1 MQQITDVS
9 VTIENS
15 DWHNVNWRKANR
27 IVRQLRQRI
36 FKATQNGEIKKVRSL
51 QRLILRSYSNV
62 LLSVRKATQ
71 DNQGKKT
78 AGVDRVLVKTP
89 LQRMKLTNDLAM
101 NNQDWQPKPARRVY
115 IPKSN
120 GKNRPLGIP
129 TIRDRCLQAIVKNAL
144 EPYWESKFEGC
155 SYGFRPGRSVHDA
168 IGKIYQSTRPQGT
181 KKWIVD
187 ADISRCFDNID
198 HNNLMESIGNF
209 PGRRLIS
216 AWLKSGYVDGNTFH
230 KTESGTPQ
238 GGIISPLLAN
248 IALHG
253 LEKHLGVKY
262 NCRGE
267 IMGKRLLVRYA
278 DDFVIMCESE
288 DDALKAKETTEEW
301 LKIKGLQ
308 LSKEK
313 TKIVH
318 ISEGFDFLGF
328 NIRQYRVNNTKTGWK
343 LLIKP
348 SNKLVKEVKSK
359 IRKTFLK
366 YHGQTVGLLISEIN
380 PIIRG
385 IAEYCRK
392 VVSSKIFRNLD
403 DYLFT
408 RQRRYAN
415 RTHPNKPTYWKKGK
429 YWGRLNLSRDSKWD
443 FGDKKTGAYMLR
455 FAWFNIERYA
465 MVSKSS
471 SPDDPKLKDYWEK
484 RWKAKAKSE
493 ATRYNKTKEK
503 VANNQGYKCT
513 VCGESLFN
521 DEPID
526 LHHIIP
532 KSQGGKDEIRNLTWV
547 HQYCHHKIHHQK

>member
-9 VTIENS
+9 VTIKNS

-36 FKATQNGEIKKVRSL
+36 FKATQNGDIKKVRSL
-51 QRLILRSYSNV
+51 QRLMLRSYSNV
-62 LLSVRKATQ
+62 LISVRKATQ
-71 DNQGKKT
+71 DNHGKKT

-101 NNQDWQPKPARRVY
+101 NNKDWQPKPARRVY

-144 EPYWESKFEGC
+144 EPYWEAKFEGC

-168 IGKIYQSTRPQGT
+168 IGKIYLAMRPNKT

-187 ADISRCFDNID
+187 ADISGCFDNID
-198 HNNLMESIGNF
+198 HHNLMKSIGNF

-216 AWLKSGYVDGNTFH
+216 AWLKSGYVDDSSFH
-230 KTESGTPQ
+230 RTESGTPQ

-248 IALHG
+248 IALNG
-253 LEKHLGVKY
+253 LEQHLGVKY
-262 NCRGE
+262 NSKGE
-267 IMGKRLLVRYA
+267 IRGKRILVRYA

-301 LKIKGLQ
+301 LGLRGLE

-318 ISEGFDFLGF
+318 ISKGFDFLGF
-328 NIRQYRVNNTKTGWK
+328 NIRQYKVNNTKTGWK

-348 SNKLVKEVKSK
+348 SNKFVKEAKSK

-366 YHGQTVGLLISEIN
+366 YHGQSVGLLIAEIN

-392 VVSSKIFRNLD
+392 VVASKIFSSLD
-403 DYLFT
+403 NYLFT
-408 RQRRYAN
+408 RQKRYVN
-415 RTHPNKPTYWKKGK
+415 RTHPNKPYKWKKRK
-429 YWGRLNLSRDSKWD
+429 YWGRMNLSRESKWD
-443 FGDKKTGAYMLR
+443 FGDKKVGAYMLK
-455 FAWFNIERYA
+455 FSWYEIERHA
-465 MVSKSS
+465 MVTKTA
-471 SPDDPKLKDYWEK
+471 SPDDSNLKGYWEK
-484 RWKAKAKSE
+484 RWETKAYSE

-503 VANNQGYKCT
+503 VANRQGYKCT

-521 DEPID
+521 EEPID

-532 KSQGGKDEIRNLTWV
+532 RIKGGKDESRNLVWV

>member
-1 MQQITDVS
+1 MQQTTDVS
-9 VTIENS
+9 VTIKNS

-27 IVRQLRQRI
+27 IVRQLRLRI
-36 FKATQNGEIKKVRSL
+36 FKATQNGDIKRVRSL
-51 QRLILRSYSNV
+51 QRLMLRSYSNV

-71 DNQGKKT
+71 DNKGKKT

-101 NNQDWQPKPARRVY
+101 NNKDWQPKPTRRVY

-144 EPYWESKFEGC
+144 EPYWEAKFEGC
-155 SYGFRPGRSVHDA
+155 SYGFRPGRSVNDA
-168 IGKIYQSTRPQGT
+168 IGKIYLSTRPNGT

-187 ADISRCFDNID
+187 ADISGCFDNID
-198 HNNLMESIGNF
+198 HNNLMKSIGNF
-209 PGRRLIS
+209 PARRLIS
-216 AWLKSGYVDGNTFH
+216 VWLKSGYVDGNTFH

-248 IALHG
+248 IALNG

-262 NCRGE
+262 DNRGQ
-267 IMGKRLLVRYA
+267 IRGKRILVRYA

-288 DDALKAKETTEEW
+288 DDALKAKEITEEW
-301 LKIKGLQ
+301 LGLRGLE

-313 TKIVH
+313 TNIVH

-328 NIRQYRVNNTKTGWK
+328 NIRQYKDKTTKTGWK

-348 SNKLVKEVKSK
+348 SNKFVKEVKSK
-359 IRKTFLK
+359 IRKTFLEH
-366 YHGQTVGLLISEIN
+366 HGQAVGILIAKIN

-392 VVSSKIFRNLD
+392 VVSSKTFRNLD

-408 RQRRYAN
+408 RQKRYAN
-415 RTHPNKPTYWKKGK
+415 ITHPNKPTYWKKRK
-429 YWGRLNLSRDSKWD
+429 YWGRLNLSRESKWD
-443 FGDKKTGAYMLR
+443 FGDKKIGAYMLK
-455 FAWFNIERYA
+455 FSWFNIERHA
-465 MVSKSS
+465 MVTKTA

-484 RWKAKAKSE
+484 RWKTKAKSE

-503 VANNQGYKCT
+503 VANRQGYKCT

-532 KSQGGKDEIRNLTWV
+532 KSQGGKDEIRNLIWV

>member
-1 MQQITDVS
+1 MTDVS

-15 DWHNVNWRKANR
+15 DWHDVNWRKANR

-36 FKATQNGEIKKVRSL
+36 FKATQNGDLKRVCSL
-51 QRLILRSYSNV
+51 QRLMLRSYSNV

-89 LQRMKLTNDLAM
+89 LQRMKLALDLAI
-101 NNQDWQPKPARRVY
+101 NNNDWQPKPTRRVY

-144 EPYWESKFEGC
+144 EPHWEAHFEGC

-168 IGKIYQSTRPQGT
+168 IGKIYTSTCPHRT

-187 ADISRCFDNID
+187 ADISGCFDNID
-198 HNNLMESIGNF
+198 HNNLMKSIGNF
-209 PGRRLIS
+209 PARRLIS
-216 AWLKSGYVDGNTFH
+216 AWLKSGYMDGSSFH
-230 KTESGTPQ
+230 KTDTGTPQ

-248 IALHG
+248 IALNG

-262 NCRGE
+262 NYRGE
-267 IMGKRLLVRYA
+267 SSGKRILVRYA
-278 DDFVIMCESE
+278 DDFVILCESE
-288 DDALKAKETTEEW
+288 ADALKAKQATEEW
-301 LKIKGLQ
+301 LKLKGLE

-328 NIRQYRVNNTKTGWK
+328 NIRQYKVKNTQTGWK

-348 SNKLVKEVKSK
+348 SNKFVKETKSK
-359 IRKTFLK
+359 IRKTFLEH
-366 YHGQTVGLLISEIN
+366 HGQTVGLLIAKIN

-392 VVSSKIFRNLD
+392 VVSSETFSDLD
-403 DYLFT
+403 RYLFI
-408 RQRRYAN
+408 RQRRYAS
-415 RTHPNKPTYWKKGK
+415 RMHPNKPTYWKNGK
-429 YWGRLNLSRDSKWD
+429 YWGKLNLSRNSKWD
-443 FGDKKTGAYMLR
+443 FGDKKIGAYMLK
-455 FAWFNIERYA
+455 FSWYNIERHV
-465 MVSKSS
+465 MVAKTA
-471 SPDDPKLKDYWEK
+471 SPDDPELKDYWEK
-484 RWKAKAKSE
+484 RWKTKAKSE

-503 VANNQGYKCT
+503 VANLQGYKCT

-532 KSQGGKDEIRNLTWV
+532 RINGGKDEIGNLIWV

>member
-1 MQQITDVS
+1 MQQTTDVS
-9 VTIENS
+9 VTIENY

-36 FKATQNGEIKKVRSL
+36 FKATQNGDIKRVRSL
-51 QRLILRSYSNV
+51 QRLMLRSYSNV
-62 LLSVRKATQ
+62 LISVRKATQ
-71 DNQGKKT
+71 DNKGKKT

-89 LQRMKLTNDLAM
+89 LQRMKLTNDLAR
-101 NNQDWQPKPARRVY
+101 NNKDWQPKPARRVY

-144 EPYWESKFEGC
+144 EPYWEAKFEGC

-168 IGKIYQSTRPQGT
+168 IGKIYSSIRPNGT

-187 ADISRCFDNID
+187 ADISGCFDNID
-198 HNNLMESIGNF
+198 HHKLMKSIGNF
-209 PGRRLIS
+209 PARRLIS

-230 KTESGTPQ
+230 RTETGTPQ

-248 IALHG
+248 IALNG

-262 NCRGE
+262 NNRGE
-267 IMGKRLLVRYA
+267 IRGKRILVRYA
-278 DDFVIMCESE
+278 DDFVILCESE
-288 DDALKAKETTEEW
+288 DDALKAKEITEEW
-301 LKIKGLQ
+301 LGLKGLE

-328 NIRQYRVNNTKTGWK
+328 NIRQYQDKTTKTGWK

-348 SNKLVKEVKSK
+348 SNKFVKEVKSK
-359 IRKTFLK
+359 IRKTFLEH
-366 YHGQTVGLLISEIN
+366 HGQTVGILIAKIN

-392 VVSSKIFRNLD
+392 VVSSKVFRSLD
-403 DYLFT
+403 NYLFT
-408 RQRRYAN
+408 RQKRYAH
-415 RTHPNKPTYWKKGK
+415 RTHPNKPFKWKKRK

-443 FGDKKTGAYMLR
+443 FGDKNYGAYMLK
-455 FAWFNIERYA
+455 FSWYEIERHA

-484 RWKAKAKSE
+484 RWKIRAKNE

-503 VANNQGYKCT
+503 VANRQGYKCT

-521 DEPID
+521 EEPID

-532 KSQGGKDEIRNLTWV
+532 KSEGGKDEIRNLIWV

>member
-1 MQQITDVS
+1 M
-9 VTIENS
+9 
-15 DWHNVNWRKANR
+15 
-27 IVRQLRQRI
+27 
-36 FKATQNGEIKKVRSL
+36 
-51 QRLILRSYSNV
+51 LRSYSNV

-71 DNQGKKT
+71 ENQGKKT

-101 NNQDWQPKPARRVY
+101 NNKDWQPKPTRRVY

-129 TIRDRCLQAIVKNAL
+129 TIRDRCLQAIIKNAL
-144 EPYWESKFEGC
+144 EPYWEAKFEGC

-168 IGKIYQSTRPQGT
+168 IHRIYLSVCPHRR
-181 KKWIVD
+181 KKWILD
-187 ADISRCFDNID
+187 ADISGCFDNID
-198 HNNLMESIGNF
+198 HNNLMKSIGNF
-209 PGRRLIS
+209 PARRLIS

-230 KTESGTPQ
+230 RTESGTPQ

-248 IALHG
+248 IALNG

-262 NCRGE
+262 NNRGE
-267 IMGKRLLVRYA
+267 NIGKRILVRYA

-301 LKIKGLQ
+301 LGLRGLE

-328 NIRQYRVNNTKTGWK
+328 NIRQYKVNNTKTGWK

-348 SNKLVKEVKSK
+348 SNKFVKEVKSK
-359 IRKTFLK
+359 IRKTFFK
-366 YHGQTVGLLISEIN
+366 YHGQTVGLLIAKIN

-392 VVSSKIFRNLD
+392 VVSAKIFSNLD
-403 DYLFT
+403 SYLFT
-408 RQRRYAN
+408 RQTRYAH
-415 RTHPNKPTYWKKGK
+415 RTHPNKPFYWKKGK

-443 FGDKKTGAYMLR
+443 FGDKKIGAYMLK
-455 FAWFNIERYA
+455 FSWFNIERHV
-465 MVSKSS
+465 MVTKTA
-471 SPDDPKLKDYWEK
+471 SPDDPELKDYWEK
-484 RWKAKAKSE
+484 RWRTKAKSE
-493 ATRYNKTKEK
+493 ATRYNKTKET
-503 VANNQGYKCT
+503 VANRQGYKCT

-532 KSQGGKDEIRNLTWV
+532 KSQGGKDEIRNLIWV

>member
-36 FKATQNGEIKKVRSL
+36 FKATQNGDIKRVRSL
-51 QRLILRSYSNV
+51 QRLMLRSYSNV

-71 DNQGKKT
+71 ENQGKKT
-78 AGVDRVLVKTP
+78 AGIDKVLVKTP

-101 NNQDWQPKPARRVY
+101 NNNDWQPKPARRVY

-129 TIRDRCLQAIVKNAL
+129 SIRDRCLQAIVKNAL
-144 EPYWESKFEGC
+144 EPYWEAKFGGC

-168 IGKIYQSTRPQGT
+168 IGKIYLSICPHRT

-187 ADISRCFDNID
+187 ADISGCFDNID
-198 HNNLMESIGNF
+198 HNNLMKTIGNF
-209 PGRRLIS
+209 PARRLIS
-216 AWLKSGYVDGNTFH
+216 AWLKAGYMDGNTFH
-230 KTESGTPQ
+230 RTKSGTPQ

-248 IALHG
+248 IALNG

-262 NCRGE
+262 NIRGE
-267 IMGKRLLVRYA
+267 SQGKRILVRYA

-301 LKIKGLQ
+301 LGLRGLE

-328 NIRQYRVNNTKTGWK
+328 NIRQYKDKNTTTGWK

-348 SNKLVKEVKSK
+348 SNKFVKEAKSK

-366 YHGQTVGLLISEIN
+366 YHGQSVGRLIAEIN

-385 IAEYCRK
+385 LAEYCRK
-392 VVSSKIFRNLD
+392 VVSSKIFSSLD
-403 DYLFT
+403 HYLYV

-415 RTHPNKPTYWKKGK
+415 RTHPNKPTYWKNRK
-429 YWGRLNLSRDSKWD
+429 YWGRLNLSRNAVWD
-443 FGDKKTGAYMLR
+443 FGDKRIGAYMLK
-455 FAWFNIERYA
+455 FSWFNIERHA
-465 MVSKSS
+465 MVTKTA
-471 SPDDPKLKDYWEK
+471 SPDDPELKDYWEK
-484 RWKAKAKSE
+484 RWKTVAKSE
-493 ATRYNKTKEK
+493 ATRFNKTKEK
-503 VANNQGYKCT
+503 VANRQGYKCT
-513 VCGESLFN
+513 ICGESLFN
-521 DEPID
+521 EEPID

-532 KSQGGKDEIRNLTWV
+532 RSEGGKDEIRNLVWV